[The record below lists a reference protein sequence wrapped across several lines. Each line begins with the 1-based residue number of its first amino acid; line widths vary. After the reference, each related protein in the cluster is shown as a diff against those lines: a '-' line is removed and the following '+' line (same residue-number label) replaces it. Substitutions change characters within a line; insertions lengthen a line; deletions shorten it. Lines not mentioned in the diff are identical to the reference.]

1 MNKLDLLKGEWKDA
15 YRASVKPKLVTVPA
29 ISYLVL
35 DGEGNPNGAAFQQA
49 VEALY
54 SVAYTL
60 KFMIKKG
67 ETTLPAADF
76 GVTPLEAQ
84 WYMPNMADFT
94 EENKD
99 KWQWSAM
106 IAMPDFVT
114 SKVVSQAID
123 KARAKKPLARIADV
137 KLRKMTDGL
146 SAQVMHIGPYSEEKP
161 TIAMLHAFIK
171 DSGYKLAGR
180 HREIYLGDPRRSA
193 PDKLRTILRQPCR
206 K

>member
-15 YRASVKPKLVTVPA
+15 YRASVKPALVTVPA

-35 DGEGNPNGAAFQQA
+35 DGEGNSNGAAFQQA
-49 VEALY
+49 IEALY

-67 ETTLPAADF
+67 ETTLPAVDF

-84 WYMPNMADFT
+84 WYMPTMSDFT
-94 EENKD
+94 DENKD

-106 IAMPDFVT
+106 IALPDFVT
-114 SKVVSQAID
+114 SKVVTQAID
-123 KARAKKPLARIADV
+123 KAKAKKPLARIADV

-146 SAQVMHIGPYSEEKP
+146 SAQVMHIGPYSEEKS
-161 TIAMLHAFIK
+161 TILLLHTFIK
-171 DSGYKLAGR
+171 DSGYKLTGR